1 MAVTSPV
8 LPSPLIE
15 AVARG
20 RCVLFL
26 GADASYSTPNW
37 IAPPTRAELAA
48 ALAAAYPWVPATEAE
63 ITQAATAFLTQ
74 GPGTRETLAAFV
86 QEQVARATR
95 PGLLHQHIVNLGF
108 DVIVS
113 AAYDDLTEQAMQEAG
128 RHVFQV
134 VGNAEIAYA
143 GKEGEAVL
151 TRLAGT
157 VSQPDSLM
165 LTHDDQLHVEA
176 HLAERL
182 QAARGW
188 CAQRALLFI
197 GWDPADPRLERLYLA
212 ATEALKRDHC
222 PDAIIWPDPTPQA
235 VEAWSRRNVTL
246 IPTDP
251 LRFLQIMRRQVRLLS
266 PPQPEAPAAHIVTKM
281 PYKFLNYFE
290 PEDQDIFYGRE
301 IEAALVA
308 RMALSYPLLTLFGKS
323 GVGKAS
329 LLRAGVV
336 PQLLA
341 EGYTYTYVRA
351 LGDPLEAI
359 REGVCRAL
367 GLDTCPKG
375 PLRTFF
381 RRALGETGRMV
392 VILDQFEELFIRSST
407 QTRARFWKELGEC
420 VRSLTSP
427 EVHFILSLREGYLAE
442 LDEARRPLKPG
453 EPAPIPTILHHSYR
467 LQSLDADSA
476 CRAMVE
482 PARRANCTVDPRL
495 VDVLLGRMAMP
506 GLPEQPASDEPYRA
520 WSLAETD
527 EIIPLP
533 QLQIVMD
540 RLYRHALAA
549 AGCQPPADEE
559 IARGWTPPALDL
571 TLEHYRALGGAGK
584 ILADYVTEALDRIP
598 SMGGSREMAV
608 SLLKMLVTSKATK
621 AVLDENE
628 MITHMVESDPDFDPD
643 DAAALRHFQV
653 TRDAL
658 VVLRLVRRFREHGQ
672 AFYELA
678 HGHVA
683 AEVATWVGQEEMRTK
698 LARELLRRELGSWRT
713 LNRLIDPAAFRLID
727 QHREGLRRL
736 TDEEQELL
744 FRSAAAA
751 GHEVLYWREQA
762 PAAAGRVEQE
772 LCQKLGT
779 DDPDKAEEA
788 SRMLLTLDGP
798 SVIARLAALVEEEF
812 TAAPVMWVD
821 HTGKEQALRRTV
833 LNLTTDRQRRALS
846 VLTRMMHPEAAAVL
860 CRWTPPGMLL
870 IPAGSFTLGDTW
882 HENESP
888 VHTLWLGA
896 FWIDRYPVTHA
907 QWAAFLAADPW
918 QQEALWT
925 EAGLDWKEKRE
936 DQEPADWEAYR
947 AQPTHP
953 VRSICWY
960 EALAYARWAG
970 KTLPSEAQWEKAA
983 RGPQGHAYPWGETLE
998 REQWND
1004 GKSRQG
1010 TVPVDYDSPAWDSA
1024 YGVACMAG
1032 NIWEWCRDL
1041 YIPYPY
1047 DPDDGRAVLEGTGL
1061 RVVRGCSYYCDED
1074 SARAASRRYSFPHAQ
1089 SDVCGVR
1096 VGITETLNG

>member
-1 MAVTSPV
+1 M
-8 LPSPLIE
+8 
-15 AVARG
+15 R
-20 RCVLFL
+20 
-26 GADASYSTPNW
+26 
-37 IAPPTRAELAA
+37 
-48 ALAAAYPWVPATEAE
+48 
-63 ITQAATAFLTQ
+63 TA
-74 GPGTRETLAAFV
+74 G
-86 QEQVARATR
+86 
-95 PGLLHQHIVNLGF
+95 
-108 DVIVS
+108 
-113 AAYDDLTEQAMQEAG
+113 
-128 RHVFQV
+128 
-134 VGNAEIAYA
+134 
-143 GKEGEAVL
+143 
-151 TRLAGT
+151 
-157 VSQPDSLM
+157 
-165 LTHDDQLHVEA
+165 
-176 HLAERL
+176 
-182 QAARGW
+182 
-188 CAQRALLFI
+188 LLFI

-301 IEAALVA
+301 IEAAWSPDGSSIPCCRSSEIRRRTASCCA
-308 RMALSYPLLTLFGKS
+308 RG
-323 GVGKAS
+323 
-329 LLRAGVV
+329 R

-351 LGDPLEAI
+351 LAIRWKAI
-359 REGVCRAL
+359 REAL
-367 GLDTCPKG
+367 SGAWQDTCPKG

-381 RRALGETGRMV
+381 RGMGETGRMV
-392 VILDQFEELFIRSST
+392 VILDQFEESSSAAVRS
-407 QTRARFWKELGEC
+407 ARPVWKEWGR
-420 VRSLTSP
+420 VSAAYSP
-427 EVHFILSLREGYLAE
+427 GCAFHPLPAEGY
-442 LDEARRPLKPG
+442 RRTGRGPPPLKPG
-453 EPAPIPTILHHSYR
+453 EPRRSHDPAPSYR
-467 LQSLDADSA
+467 
-476 CRAMVE
+476 CRAWTPTA
-482 PARRANCTVDPRL
+482 PAARCQPAAANFCSTGSFYDPRL
-495 VDVLLGRMAMP
+495 VDVLWVDGHE
-506 GLPEQPASDEPYRA
+506 GVPEQPASDEPYRA

-608 SLLKMLVTSKATK
+608 SLLKMSTPAMPPSRARG
-621 AVLDENE
+621 NE
-628 MITHMVESDPDFDPD
+628 MITNMSRAIRLDPD

-762 PAAAGRVEQE
+762 PAAAGKVEQE
-772 LCQKLGT
+772 LCQKLDT

-798 SVIARLAALVEEEF
+798 SVIARLAAGRRGVHHGPCRVGRSHTKE
-812 TAAPVMWVD
+812 APGHGD
-821 HTGKEQALRRTV
+821 HTDHRPPA
-833 LNLTTDRQRRALS
+833 RALS
-846 VLTRMMHPEAAAVL
+846 VLTA
-860 CRWTPPGMLL
+860 
-870 IPAGSFTLGDTW
+870 
-882 HENESP
+882 
-888 VHTLWLGA
+888 
-896 FWIDRYPVTHA
+896 
-907 QWAAFLAADPW
+907 
-918 QQEALWT
+918 
-925 EAGLDWKEKRE
+925 
-936 DQEPADWEAYR
+936 
-947 AQPTHP
+947 
-953 VRSICWY
+953 
-960 EALAYARWAG
+960 
-970 KTLPSEAQWEKAA
+970 
-983 RGPQGHAYPWGETLE
+983 
-998 REQWND
+998 
-1004 GKSRQG
+1004 
-1010 TVPVDYDSPAWDSA
+1010 
-1024 YGVACMAG
+1024 
-1032 NIWEWCRDL
+1032 
-1041 YIPYPY
+1041 
-1047 DPDDGRAVLEGTGL
+1047 
-1061 RVVRGCSYYCDED
+1061 
-1074 SARAASRRYSFPHAQ
+1074 
-1089 SDVCGVR
+1089 
-1096 VGITETLNG
+1096 